1 MNSETSRRG
10 AVDLLGHFLPQHVL
24 RRLRE
29 QALSFEREERF
40 RAYVLRRAWFALP
53 LLLVFAAVGTA
64 CALGAALLLVRLAAP
79 LAAPWFTTMV
89 FCVGAAVWVTVTLA
103 QAYWLFAW
111 LERRARDSM
120 RTEK

>member
-1 MNSETSRRG
+1 MNSETSHRG
-10 AVDLLGHFLPQHVL
+10 AVELLGHFLPQHVL

-40 RAYVLRRAWFALP
+40 RAYLLRRAWFVLP

-64 CALGAALLLVRLAAP
+64 CALGAASLLLRLAAP
-79 LAAPWFTTMV
+79 PAASWFTITA
-89 FCVGAAVWVTVTLA
+89 FFLGAAVWVTVILV

-111 LERRARDSM
+111 LERRAA
-120 RTEK
+120 K

>member
-1 MNSETSRRG
+1 MNSETRHRG

-40 RAYVLRRAWFALP
+40 RAYVLRRAWLVLP

-64 CALGAALLLVRLAAP
+64 CALGAALLLLRLPAP
-79 LAAPWFTTMV
+79 PAAPWFTVTV
-89 FCVGAAVWVTVTLA
+89 FFLGAAVWITVILV
-103 QAYWLFAW
+103 QSYWLFAW
-111 LERRARDSM
+111 LERRAA
-120 RTEK
+120 K